1 MSNPTQSQVALMYFQ
16 SFCKKDTASLEVL
29 FSDSILLTDWDVMII
44 GKQNVLNFNQQ
55 FFNRVNNIRIDVDK
69 VAVGLDTVIAEI
81 KVVIDNVVVAA
92 VVDVIDFDQDNKIK
106 EIRAY
111 KRWKS
116 L

>member
-1 MSNPTQSQVALMYFQ
+1 MSNPTQSQIALMYFQ

-81 KVVIDNVVVAA
+81 KVIIDNVIVAA
-92 VVDVIDFDQDNKIK
+92 VVDVIEFDQDNKIK

-111 KRWKS
+111 KR
-116 L
+116 

>member
-1 MSNPTQSQVALMYFQ
+1 MYFQ

-81 KVVIDNVVVAA
+81 KVIIDNVIVAA
-92 VVDVIDFDQDNKIK
+92 VVDVIEFDQDNKIK

-111 KRWKS
+111 KR
-116 L
+116 

>member
-1 MSNPTQSQVALMYFQ
+1 MSNPTQSQIALMYFQ

-29 FSDSILLTDWDVMII
+29 FSDSILLTDWDVLII

-81 KVVIDNVVVAA
+81 KIIIDNVVVAA

-111 KRWKS
+111 KR
-116 L
+116 

>member
-1 MSNPTQSQVALMYFQ
+1 MSNPTQSQIALMYFQ

-111 KRWKS
+111 KR
-116 L
+116 

>member
-1 MSNPTQSQVALMYFQ
+1 MYFQ

-81 KVVIDNVVVAA
+81 KVIIDNVVVAA

-111 KRWKS
+111 KR
-116 L
+116 

>member
-1 MSNPTQSQVALMYFQ
+1 MYFQ

-29 FSDSILLTDWDVMII
+29 FSDSILLTDWDVLII

-55 FFNRVNNIRIDVDK
+55 FFDRVNTIRIDVDK

-81 KVVIDNVVVAA
+81 KVIIDNVVVAA

-111 KRWKS
+111 KR
-116 L
+116 

>member
-1 MSNPTQSQVALMYFQ
+1 MYFQ

-55 FFNRVNNIRIDVDK
+55 FFNRVNTIRIDVDK
-69 VAVGLDTVIAEI
+69 IAVGLDTVIAEI

-111 KRWKS
+111 KR
-116 L
+116 

>member
-1 MSNPTQSQVALMYFQ
+1 MYFQ

-29 FSDSILLTDWDVMII
+29 FSDSILLTDWDVLII

-55 FFNRVNNIRIDVDK
+55 FFDRVNTIRIDVDK

-111 KRWKS
+111 KR
-116 L
+116 

>member
-1 MSNPTQSQVALMYFQ
+1 MSNPTQSQIALMYFQ

-29 FSDSILLTDWDVMII
+29 FSDSILLTDWDVLII

-81 KVVIDNVVVAA
+81 KVIIDNVIVAA

-111 KRWKS
+111 KR
-116 L
+116 